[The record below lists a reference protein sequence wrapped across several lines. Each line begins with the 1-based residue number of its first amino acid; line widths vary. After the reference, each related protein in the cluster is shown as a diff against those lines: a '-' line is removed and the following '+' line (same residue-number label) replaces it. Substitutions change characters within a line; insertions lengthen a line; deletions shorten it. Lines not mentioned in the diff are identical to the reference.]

1 MINLKD
7 EALVSVI
14 IPCYNHGRYLS
25 KAIES
30 VLAQTYTHFE
40 IIVID
45 DGSTDNTKEIV
56 QNYKEVKYVFKI
68 NQGLS
73 AARNTGIDQSTGE
86 YLVFL
91 DADDWLLPD
100 ALMINL
106 NFIRVSPQ
114 LAFVSGGFRFF
125 FDKDQTT
132 RDVTRKVDTDHYC
145 YLLQTNFIAMI
156 ATVMFQRWVFE
167 SVRYDT
173 TLKVC
178 EDYDLYLKVAR
189 RHPIAH
195 HTELIAVYFIH
206 DSNVSKGSAMML
218 STALQILDKQKS
230 DLRNKD
236 EKHWFNLGQTFW
248 RNWYCNII
256 YEERVK
262 ILHESVES
270 NRIAFKALR
279 KHDKELYCV
288 LILKTFS
295 SFFKTGKII
304 MLSLFDVVSKRH

>member
-14 IPCYNHGRYLS
+14 IPCYNHGKYLS

-40 IIVID
+40 IVVVD
-45 DGSTDNTKEIV
+45 DGSKDNTKEIA
-56 QNYKEVKYVFKI
+56 QNYKEVKYIYQI

-73 AARNTGIDQSTGE
+73 AARNTGIDQSIGD

-91 DADDWLLPD
+91 DADDWLLTD

-106 NFIRVSPQ
+106 NFIRMSPQ

-125 FDKDQTT
+125 YGHDQTT
-132 RDVTRKVDTDHYC
+132 RDVTRKVDSDHYC
-145 YLLQTNFIAMI
+145 NLLQTNFIAMI
-156 ATVMFQRWVFE
+156 AAVMFQRWVFD
-167 SVRYDT
+167 SFRYDT

-189 RHPIAH
+189 RYPVTH

-218 STALQILDKQKS
+218 STALQILDAQKS
-230 DLRNKD
+230 NLRDAN
-236 EKHWFNLGQTFW
+236 ERHWFNLGQTFW
-248 RNWYCNII
+248 KNWYCNIMHN
-256 YEERVK
+256 EMVK
-262 ILHESVES
+262 VFHESIES
-270 NRIAFKALR
+270 NKLTLKTLR
-279 KHDKELYCV
+279 KYDKRLYFD
-288 LILKTFS
+288 LIFKTFL
-295 SFFKTGKII
+295 SFFK
-304 MLSLFDVVSKRH
+304 S